1 MKKFLSFVLL
11 VVLALSFTAC
21 DKEANSNENQ
31 EPQSSQGGGNG
42 GDEIPEIQ
50 SIDMPSSLA
59 MDIDW
64 EGQMLPVTISPENA
78 TSADLEAQVEDPSI
92 VSATKS
98 GDGFLIKPLKVGST
112 KVKVRATRGGAA
124 SKFCSVTVNEKGIT
138 QAVEITKCELLSSDS
153 ADKREIQDYAD
164 SYREAYFKVK
174 LTPSTAKLSEDMV
187 WSPSN
192 TEWVES
198 MTVDTKNYG
207 GGIYGFKVKVRKN
220 TGNLSSRVGSM
231 SINFVPKKG
240 SGKLSVPITVR
251 GHIYKVSFVIL
262 SSTTNKCIENG
273 EVFLNGGEYITLTP
287 TIDKTGTLLASDGLQ
302 FNVSGSYGLSVDSYY
317 KLTLSSSPSSYSGNS
332 GVNLVCSDKTGALS
346 PVNIKVH
353 TYAVPTGISISKVSD
368 GKATYLKGDEMTFNV
383 SVFPSTARQKWNVG
397 SGSFDV
403 VSQSSSQ
410 LKIKWTASGKVDPYQ
425 VKVSTLDGKYS
436 KSVDVVVCTYK
447 ASDAKIG
454 DYVVYNTSTKKFR
467 LVDGGVRAT
476 IGSSTTYSGD
486 LNGPGSLGSTE
497 KVVGIVFTTVSSSN
511 VSSLKSKY
519 NVTLQG
525 FSNSSEHVCIVST
538 TDADSWVWS
547 SDSDSKDN
555 IDGTWKGSEMNGKY
569 GSSPCQVPN
578 SSYIVSVYEAS
589 KGWNDYNNI
598 RGASHRVKAVYAAN
612 DYKTPC
618 DLSGAATTGW
628 LLPMFTYDAQEKKIL
643 NERLVKISGAQ
654 TLTGPYW
661 TSCYYDASTAY
672 YQDIANNY
680 HEKGKKNSEKKGR
693 PVLYL

>member
-1 MKKFLSFVLL
+1 MKKFLSFVL
-11 VVLALSFTAC
+11 VVLAFSFTAC
-21 DKEANSNENQ
+21 DKERGSEDAQGNPSG
-31 EPQSSQGGGNG
+31 QSEGNG
-42 GDEIPEIQ
+42 DEFPEIQ
-50 SIDMPSSLA
+50 TIDMPSSLA

-78 TSADLEAQVEDPSI
+78 TSADLEAQVEDESI

-153 ADKREIQDYAD
+153 ADKRVIQDYVD

-198 MTVDTKNYG
+198 MAVDTKNYG
-207 GGIYGFKVKVRKN
+207 NGVYGFKVKVRKN

-231 SINFVPKKG
+231 NINFVPKKG
-240 SGKLSVPITVR
+240 SGKLSVPINVR
-251 GHIYKVSFVIL
+251 GHIYKVSFVAL
-262 SSTTNKCIENG
+262 SATSSKYIENG

-287 TIDKTGTLLASDGLQ
+287 TIDKTGTLLDSDDLQ
-302 FNVSGSYGLSVDSYY
+302 FNVSSSYGLSIDSKY
-317 KLTLSSSPSSYSGNS
+317 KLSLSSSPSSYSGNS

-383 SVFPSTARQKWNVG
+383 SVSPSSARQKWNVV
-397 SGSFDV
+397 SGLFDV
-403 VSQSSSQ
+403 VSHSSSQ
-410 LKIKWTASGKVDPYQ
+410 LKIKWTANGRVDPYQ

-454 DYVVYNTSTKKFR
+454 DYVIYNTSTKKFR

-476 IGSSTTYSGD
+476 IGGSSTKYSGD

-497 KVVGIVFTTVSSSN
+497 KVVGIVFTTVSSSDLSN
-511 VSSLKSKY
+511 LKSKY
-519 NVTLQG
+519 SVSLQG
-525 FSNSSEHVCIVST
+525 FTNSSEHVCIVST
-538 TDADSWVWS
+538 TDAASWVWS

-555 IDGTWKGSEMNGKY
+555 IDGIWKGSEMNGKY
-569 GSSPCQVPN
+569 GTSPCRVPN
-578 SSYIVSVYEAS
+578 TSYVVSVYEAS
-589 KGWNDYNNI
+589 KGWNEYNDI
-598 RGASHRVKAVYAAN
+598 RGTSHRVKAVYAAN

-628 LLPMFTYDAQEKKIL
+628 LLPMFIYDGQEKMII

-654 TLTGPYW
+654 KLDGSYW
-661 TSCYYDASTAY
+661 TACYYDASNAY
-672 YQDIANNY
+672 YQDIANSY
-680 HEKGKKNSEKKGR
+680 YEKGKKNSEKKGR